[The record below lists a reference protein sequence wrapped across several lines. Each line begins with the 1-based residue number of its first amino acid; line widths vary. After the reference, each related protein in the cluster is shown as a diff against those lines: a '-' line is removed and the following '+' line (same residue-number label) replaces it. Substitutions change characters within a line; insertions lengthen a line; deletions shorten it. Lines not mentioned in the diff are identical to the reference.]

1 MTLRPN
7 GLGLAAEGEALG
19 GELGRRARSRIW
31 AAWLCGAVIVGTG
44 LSASAPAGA
53 VSPMAPGAPK
63 VTAVTAGLSS
73 VSVAFAKPASNGGS
87 RISGYRVSCTSRNGG
102 VPNSHQGFSS
112 PVKVTGLTSGKTY
125 TCTVAAINKF
135 SVGPASAPSAPVV
148 TLPTVPAAPTI
159 TKMTPGWHSMSIA
172 FVDKNTGGAP
182 ISTYLVTCS
191 VGYGK
196 RSHQAFSSPVT
207 IACVGG
213 GVPYLCTVAAENRV
227 GWSHAS
233 ASSGQAVSLPIT
245 PGAPTITSAA
255 AGFNSAT
262 VAFTPPASDG
272 GARISNY
279 RVICTSS
286 NGGPSGAHQGFGSP
300 ITVAGIAS
308 GKTYTCTVAAINQ
321 VGTGPASGPS
331 PPVVPISH

>member
-1 MTLRPN
+1 M
-7 GLGLAAEGEALG
+7 
-19 GELGRRARSRIW
+19 
-31 AAWLCGAVIVGTG
+31 
-44 LSASAPAGA
+44 
-53 VSPMAPGAPK
+53 
-63 VTAVTAGLSS
+63 
-73 VSVAFAKPASNGGS
+73 
-87 RISGYRVSCTSRNGG
+87 
-102 VPNSHQGFSS
+102 
-112 PVKVTGLTSGKTY
+112 
-125 TCTVAAINKF
+125 
-135 SVGPASAPSAPVV
+135 V

-172 FVDKNTGGAP
+172 FVDNNNGGAP
-182 ISTYLVTCS
+182 ISNYLVTCS

-196 RSHQAFSSPVT
+196 RSHQAFSSPVV

-245 PGAPTITSAA
+245 PGAPTITSAT

-262 VAFTPPASDG
+262 VAFTPPVSDG

-286 NGGPSGAHQGFGSP
+286 NGGSSGAHQGFGSP